1 MISQKSAEGYVMIPV
16 VNVVRVCRKFAEEN
30 AELAERASKVISFVG
45 SSTARVVVSN
55 AVGVTSGLGKTWS
68 F

>member
-30 AELAERASKVISFVG
+30 AELTERASKVISFAG
-45 SSTARVVVSN
+45 SSTARVVVSS
-55 AVGVTSGLGKTWS
+55 AVGVTNGLGKTWS

>member
-1 MISQKSAEGYVMIPV
+1 MIPV
-16 VNVVRVCRKFAEEN
+16 VNVVRVCRKSAEEN
-30 AELAERASKVISFVG
+30 AELAERAPKVISFVG

-55 AVGVTSGLGKTWS
+55 AVGVVSGLGKTWS